1 MFESEKLIENIR
13 RMFFEN
19 LNLVVKRVVVEVI
32 ENEKDVVSFSEDEE
46 SNEEESNEEDSN
58 E

>member
-46 SNEEESNEEDSN
+46 SNEEDSN